1 MWIGLSLVVTKEE
14 LSESKMSG
22 SGDRTARLQAVNDEG
37 ERLLKGV
44 SNYAYVVLLD
54 VYGKTTSSEALAARI
69 AELEVSGTSEMVF
82 IIGGAF
88 GVSEELRK
96 RADWRLSFSPMTFTH
111 QMVRLLLV
119 EQIYRACKI
128 NRNEPYHW

>member
-1 MWIGLSLVVTKEE
+1 MKFTVLAIGKLKEQYLRDGVAEFVKRLRVYGGVTITE

-54 VYGKTTSSEALAARI
+54 VYGKTTSS
-69 AELEVSGTSEMVF
+69 
-82 IIGGAF
+82 
-88 GVSEELRK
+88 
-96 RADWRLSFSPMTFTH
+96 
-111 QMVRLLLV
+111 
-119 EQIYRACKI
+119 
-128 NRNEPYHW
+128 